1 MIDLNGVSKSYSKGQ
16 PALDNVSLHVDEG
29 EFVFIVGNSG
39 SGKSTLIKLLIRQP
53 EQLQ

>member
-29 EFVFIVGNSG
+29 ICFYRRKQRF
-39 SGKSTLIKLLIRQP
+39 R
-53 EQLQ
+53 